1 MLNRY
6 QKNGN
11 SNEMILPD
19 VFTSPSSRYIS
30 GRYNILPKR
39 NKSARFS
46 RFWIIVFF
54 LNSGGNIYRGNY
66 MWCFAR
72 FATRFSS
79 MKHVQTEFKENFTC
93 IVSPFHASVWCLY
106 HLKTSTKKTG
116 FLTFSGAAEIEHWQ
130 SFNST
135 ISVKIVKKLLI
146 NLTLFTGIC

>member
-19 VFTSPSSRYIS
+19 VFTSPNWRYIS

-66 MWCFAR
+66 VWCFAR

-79 MKHVQTEFKENFTC
+79 MKHVQTEFKENVTC
-93 IVSPFHASVWCLY
+93 ILNPFHANVWFLY
-106 HLKTSTKKTG
+106 HLETSTKKQVFWLFQG
-116 FLTFSGAAEIEHWQ
+116 LQKLNAGRALTAPYQ
-130 SFNST
+130 
-135 ISVKIVKKLLI
+135 
-146 NLTLFTGIC
+146 